1 MTFPPTPHPHPLPPA
16 PPPSRLPKYLLIGCG
31 TLLALALI
39 GGIAAYLL
47 FWTAVDQIAH
57 KFTTERPL
65 SMPQVQLSDA
75 EMEALERRVGN
86 FGSAGEG
93 YAADDVLVLSADEI
107 NALIQRHSKFKVEG
121 SGVVVRIVGNQ
132 LEGEISIPAGQ
143 LSPSLEGRFVNGKAV
158 FSVGVVD
165 GRVVAY
171 IQDLRVGD
179 SYIPDAIRESLSR
192 ENLLRD
198 AYDKDSDISEALSRI
213 SSVEVRNGTVV
224 LTPAQ
229 ARQNTP

>member
-1 MTFPPTPHPHPLPPA
+1 MTFQPAPHPVPPST
-16 PPPSRLPKYLLIGCG
+16 PPSRLPKYLLIGCG
-31 TLLALALI
+31 SLLALAVI

-57 KFTTERPL
+57 RFTTDRPL
-65 SMPQVQLSDA
+65 AMPRVQLSEA
-75 EMEALERRVGN
+75 EMEALDRRVGN
-86 FGSAGEG
+86 FGSGGEG
-93 YAADDVLVLSADEI
+93 FAADEALVLSADEI

-121 SGVVVRIVGNQ
+121 SGVVVRIVGDQ

-143 LSPSLEGRFVNGKAV
+143 LSPSLEGRFINGKAV

-165 GRVVAY
+165 GKVVAF

-179 SYIPDAIRESLSR
+179 TYIPDTFRERLSR

-198 AYDKDSDISEALSRI
+198 AYDKDSDISSALSRI
-213 SSVEVRNGTVV
+213 RSVEVRNGTVI
-224 LTPAQ
+224 LTPASD
-229 ARQNTP
+229 RQSTL